1 MADIKLGR
9 PTADLIELVAMLGGL
24 VASLVMAALV
34 LTDSL
39 PWYGS
44 SRSTG
49 WVMIAPLLI
58 VVAIGYSIAAI
69 VRRVESRRW
78 R

>member
-1 MADIKLGR
+1 MQDIKLGR
-9 PTADLIELVAMLGGL
+9 PTADLIELLAMLGGL
-24 VASLVMAALV
+24 LASLVMAALV

-39 PWYGS
+39 PWFGGKG
-44 SRSTG
+44 TA
-49 WVMIAPLLI
+49 WMMIGPGL
-58 VVAIGYSIAAI
+58 VVIAIGYAVAAV